1 MGMMQI
7 WELLS
12 NMVTVIGLP
21 MAIFIFFHEQ
31 RKRRETEEEEI
42 YQLLSDGY
50 TDFLKLVL
58 DNPDLKLQ
66 SSHATPNLSEDQ
78 RERML
83 AMFGILIALFER
95 AYVFAYE
102 DPMTPRKARRWRS
115 WEDFMRE
122 WCRREDFRENLPL
135 LLPGEDPDFTVYI
148 GGIAAEE
155 AARLNPGVSSSTRH
169 GSA

>member
-66 SSHATPNLSEDQ
+66 SSHATPESE
-78 RERML
+78 RR
-83 AMFGILIALFER
+83 
-95 AYVFAYE
+95 
-102 DPMTPRKARRWRS
+102 PARTHARHVRHS
-115 WEDFMRE
+115 DRP
-122 WCRREDFRENLPL
+122 FR
-135 LLPGEDPDFTVYI
+135 T
-148 GGIAAEE
+148 
-155 AARLNPGVSSSTRH
+155 RLRLCL
-169 GSA
+169 